1 MTDPLDELRQQ
12 RLTKAQA
19 LRDLGCEPY
28 GNGYVPSHTAAPI
41 HAAFD
46 ATDAAQLEAT
56 PIAVSVAGRIVAQR
70 RFGKAG
76 FLKLLDASGPIQI
89 YCQRDALADLDFAT
103 YQLIDVGD
111 IVYVEGVLFRT
122 KTNELSVNAR
132 RVCIA
137 TKSLRPLP
145 EKWHGLSDVE
155 TRYRQRYVDLIAN
168 PEVRATFVRRAQII
182 TALRHW
188 FEQHRFLEVE
198 TPMMHP
204 IPGGAAARPFVTHH
218 NALDV
223 DLYLRVAPE
232 LYLKRLVVGG
242 LERVFEIN
250 RNFRNEGV
258 STQHNPEFTMVEWY
272 QAYATFEDLMTF
284 IEAGLTQVCRQ
295 ILGSTQ
301 VAYQGTTLDFAG
313 PYRRYR
319 MVDALR
325 ELGGVSSEVLT
336 DRRAA
341 LAYAESKR
349 LRLKSREEGLGAIL
363 TTIFEAEVESQLI
376 QPTFIS
382 HYPVE
387 VSPLARRNAHDPEV
401 TDRFELYIC
410 GREIANGFSELNDPI
425 DQAQRFQA
433 QAAAKVRGDEEAMY
447 FDADFIRALEYGM
460 PPTAGAGLGVDRLIM
475 LLTDAASIR
484 EVILFPQLRPEVA

>member
-12 RLTKAQA
+12 RLAKAQD
-19 LRDLGCEPY
+19 LRDLGREPY
-28 GNGYVPSHTAAPI
+28 GNGYVPSHTAAQI

-56 PIAVSVAGRIVAQR
+56 PSAVRVAGRIVAQR

-89 YCQRDALADLDFAT
+89 YCQRDALADPDFAT

-168 PEVRATFVRRAQII
+168 PEVRATFVRRARII

-188 FEQHRFLEVE
+188 FEQHQFLEVE

-242 LERVFEIN
+242 LERVFELN

-272 QAYATFEDLMTF
+272 QAYATFEDLMGF
-284 IEAGLTQVCRQ
+284 IEAGLAQVCRQ
-295 ILGSTQ
+295 VLGATA
-301 VAYQGTTLDFAG
+301 VAYQGTTIDFVG

-325 ELGGVSSEVLT
+325 ELAAVPAEVLT

-376 QPTFIS
+376 QPTFIT

-387 VSPLARRNAHDPEV
+387 VSPLARRNAQDPEV